1 MKLTPMCKNC
11 WTWFRSEIIA
21 GLDACPYL
29 IYIDRYILLDRYIL
43 PRFLCGSEQTPMCR
57 NRKIMCKI
65 CDWAIWGKLLN
76 ESKKEKIG
84 LSKEQ
89 IWLAEERWADKIG
102 VNNVQIYLFSP
113 GTFGF
118 LFINVKW
125 LNKICYLCHAF
136 REIYFFQECLT
147 V

>member
-1 MKLTPMCKNC
+1 
-11 WTWFRSEIIA
+11 
-21 GLDACPYL
+21 
-29 IYIDRYILLDRYIL
+29 
-43 PRFLCGSEQTPMCR
+43 MCR

-65 CDWAIWGKLLN
+65 CDWAILGKLLN

-89 IWLAEERWADKIG
+89 IWLAEERWTDKIG

-136 REIYFFQECLT
+136 REIYLYTLPHTTTPTTLKPSNNTHNNTTHTNNTTTLQHTKEPTTATITALQH
-147 V
+147 